1 MKINAELKR
10 ANTKIH
16 QRDLEGAL
24 HDYDQCINRYTN
36 ASSPRVHRGMVGSPC
51 LSCEPYAFFRSRFS

>member
-10 ANTKIH
+10 ANAKIH

-24 HDYDQCINRYTN
+24 NEYDQCILNHPN
-36 ASSPRVHRGMVGSPC
+36 SCAPRIHRGMV
-51 LSCEPYAFFRSRFS
+51 R

>member
-1 MKINAELKR
+1 MKINAKLKR

-24 HDYDQCINRYTN
+24 HEYDQCVKAHRN
-36 ASSPRVHRGMVGSPC
+36 SSAPRIHRGMVDNSLINFISIC
-51 LSCEPYAFFRSRFS
+51 FFFV

>member
-16 QRDLEGAL
+16 QRDLEGSMYE
-24 HDYDQCINRYTN
+24 YDQCIKTHPNSC
-36 ASSPRVHRGMVGSPC
+36 APHVHRGMVW
-51 LSCEPYAFFRSRFS
+51 FSFE

>member
-16 QRDLEGAL
+16 QRDIEGAMYE
-24 HDYDQCINRYTN
+24 YDQCIKTYPN
-36 ASSPRVHRGMVGSPC
+36 ACAPYVHRGMVC
-51 LSCEPYAFFRSRFS
+51 FSFL